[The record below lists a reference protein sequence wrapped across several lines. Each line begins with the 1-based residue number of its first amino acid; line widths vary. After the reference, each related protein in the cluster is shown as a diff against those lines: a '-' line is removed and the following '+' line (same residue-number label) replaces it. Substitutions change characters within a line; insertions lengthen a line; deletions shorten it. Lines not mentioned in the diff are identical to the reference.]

1 MFNSKN
7 SKTGNSK
14 IIVGSKAYT
23 VKKNIKYLRETLT
36 NDPKITQHLKE
47 KNTNIQSIFHVCI
60 NTAKNEILSQIN
72 SRTLIKLYQ
81 NNIITSAFIWI

>member
-7 SKTGNSK
+7 SKTDNSK

-23 VKKNIKYLRETLT
+23 VKTMKYLGETLT

-47 KNTNIQSIFHVCI
+47 KKTNIQSILHVCI
-60 NTAKNEILSQIN
+60 YTTKNEILSQIN
-72 SRTLIKLYQ
+72 LRTLIKLYQ
-81 NNIITSAFIWI
+81 NNNITSAFIRM

>member
-23 VKKNIKYLRETLT
+23 VKKNIKYLGETLT

-47 KNTNIQSIFHVCI
+47 EKTNIQSILHVCI
-60 NTAKNEILSQIN
+60 NTTKNEILSQIN

-81 NNIITSAFIWI
+81 NNNITSAFIRI